1 VNVARLSGNLKYI
14 QRCKIRCD
22 TDLSGMNNN
31 SLQNI
36 NKNNILLMNNLMK
49 FILLETRGPQTFQKS
64 RSYLKILDITKV
76 TSSLLRTHKKYV
88 PKLVTK
94 ATGTWDFC
102 TAVTDNGQ

>member
-1 VNVARLSGNLKYI
+1 MVKLSGNLKYI

-22 TDLSGMNNN
+22 TDMSQMNST

-36 NKNNILLMNNLMK
+36 NKNNILLMNILMK

-64 RSYLKILDITKV
+64 RSYLKILGTTRV
-76 TSSLLRTHKKYV
+76 TSSLLRTHKKYM

-94 ATGTWDFC
+94 ASSTWDFC
-102 TAVTDNGQ
+102 TAVTDNR

>member
-1 VNVARLSGNLKYI
+1 VKLTGNLKYI

-22 TDLSGMNNN
+22 TDMSGMNNT

-36 NKNNILLMNNLMK
+36 NKNNILLMNILMK

-64 RSYLKILDITKV
+64 TSHLKILGTTRV
-76 TSSLLRTHKKYV
+76 TSSLLRTDKKYT

-102 TAVTDNGQ
+102 TTVMDNR